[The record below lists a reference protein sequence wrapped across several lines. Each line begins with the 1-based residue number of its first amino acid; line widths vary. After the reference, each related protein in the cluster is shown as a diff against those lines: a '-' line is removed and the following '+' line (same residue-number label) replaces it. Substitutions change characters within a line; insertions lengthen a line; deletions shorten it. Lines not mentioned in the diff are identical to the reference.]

1 MNIFQKNCPE
11 CASPNPAEAM
21 SCRCGYDFDPEAL
34 ADADPSEY
42 AQQQD
47 RLYRDYLAARVA
59 QAEAELTVA
68 REQANADPESTYR
81 ASNALLAEQSLN
93 ALKAEFKQLS
103 LRVSAMAP
111 ARRAVPARRPISQPN
126 RTGTAKTPIP
136 HAVTRVTPK
145 PAAPRTP
152 TATAWKSA
160 VKASPQRLPAPME
173 RRKLPA
179 PPIAAPS
186 KPKAFPAMRAA
197 PARPPVAQGN
207 SRPSTPPVATAPS
220 RQPSIPNRPVSPPV
234 NGKNRQTAPTMTN
247 RPDQR
252 FRQVQTQKAEA
263 IARSKPGAATA
274 LARTNGKTAPQR
286 ASADIPPLVLS
297 KKKSTQE
304 CPNCTASVAADSP
317 RCGCGYMLARPGD
330 EVPALTLDATAL
342 AILTEGISFNSS
354 NRRR

>member
-21 SCRCGYDFDPEAL
+21 SCRCGYDFDPEAR

-47 RLYRDYLAARVA
+47 RLYRDYLAARVV
-59 QAEAELTVA
+59 QAEAELAVA
-68 REQANADPESTYR
+68 REQAKADPESTYK
-81 ASNALLAEQSLN
+81 ASNALLAEQALN
-93 ALKAEFKQLS
+93 ALKAELKQLS

-111 ARRAVPARRPISQPN
+111 ARRAVPARRPISQPK
-126 RTGTAKTPIP
+126 RTENAKAPVP
-136 HAVTRVTPK
+136 HVAGRVTPK
-145 PAAPRTP
+145 PAAQKTP

-160 VKASPQRLPAPME
+160 PKASPQRLPAPME

-179 PPIAAPS
+179 PPIAAPPR
-186 KPKAFPAMRAA
+186 PKALPAMRVA
-197 PARPPVAQGN
+197 PAKPPVVQRN
-207 SRPSTPPVATAPS
+207 SRPSTSPIANAPS
-220 RQPSIPNRPVSPPV
+220 QKPLIPNRPVSPPV
-234 NGKNRQTAPTMTN
+234 NGKSRRTAPTMTS

-252 FRQVQTQKAEA
+252 FRQAQTQKAEA
-263 IARSKPGAATA
+263 IARSKPGAATGP
-274 LARTNGKTAPQR
+274 ARTNGKTAPQR

-297 KKKSTQE
+297 KKKWTQE